1 MRGMYSPWKTFVGIA
16 IVALPIPPASSFAAD
31 PPGLAKALEAQ
42 KRHTEV
48 LMNLPGVVGTAV
60 GWSNGGQP
68 IVKIYTEKIGIGGLP
83 KNLEGVPVVLEVT
96 GRIQALPAP
105 ACKGPNA
112 NDPECQNSG
121 GGGGVDPTAKFQ
133 TPVPIGVSAGNMESI
148 QQVGFLINC
157 TTGTLGAR
165 VKDGSGQV
173 YALSNNHVFAL
184 SNAATPNSQIVQPGP
199 ADADSVCSQDLS
211 YYNSIGNLAAFE
223 PINFST
229 GSTNTIDAAI
239 AIVDI
244 NMVGNATPSDG
255 YGIPQKALMSCNSD
269 SDCSNLSN
277 LKVQKYGRT
286 TGLTKGTITGINVII
301 SVNYNAGTAIF
312 TDQIEVSSAGRGA
325 FIKSGDSG
333 ALLVTDPDA
342 KPVGLLFAGD
352 NRGKLGFAN
361 RIDLVLEHFDVSMDG
376 E

>member
-1 MRGMYSPWKTFVGIA
+1 MRRIHGYGKTFLIVLIA
-16 IVALPIPPASSFAAD
+16 SLAISPSLTLAGE

-83 KNLEGVPVVLEVT
+83 KNLNGVPVVLEVT

-105 ACKGPNA
+105 PCKGPNA

-121 GGGGVDPTAKFQ
+121 GGESSDPTNKFQ

-157 TTGTLGAR
+157 STGTLGTR
-165 VKDGSGQV
+165 VKDGSGNV
-173 YALSNNHVFAL
+173 FALSNNHVFAL
-184 SNAATPNSQIVQPGP
+184 SNAATLNSQMVQPGP

-211 YYNSIGNLAAFE
+211 YYNPIGYLEAFA
-223 PINFST
+223 PIDFT
-229 GSTNTIDAAI
+229 GGTNTIDAAI
-239 AIVDI
+239 ARVDI
-244 NMVGNATPSDG
+244 NTVGNSTPSDG
-255 YGIPQKALMSCNSD
+255 YGIPQNTLMTCN

-286 TGLTKGTITGINVII
+286 TGLTKGTITGINVMI

-312 TDQIEVSSAGRGA
+312 TDQIEVSANGKKGG

-333 ALLVTDPDA
+333 SLLVTDSGNQ
-342 KPVGLLFAGD
+342 PVGLLFAGD
-352 NRGKLGFAN
+352 SRGKFGFAN
-361 RIDLVLEHFDVSMDG
+361 RIDFVLNHFQVMMDG